1 MPSKYDANIM
11 RNEMWART
19 RKRLAVEATQDFK
32 DGKLLWSV
40 LLMMNTIDERRLIF
54 GPARRTS

>member
-1 MPSKYDANIM
+1 MPSKYDASIM
-11 RNEMWART
+11 RNAMWERA
-19 RKRLAVEATQDFK
+19 KRRLTADAIQDFK